1 MAPPSFDFASLF
13 CQEDSS
19 IFDENDFG
27 GPNSFEMFDESWK
40 DECDPYLNQIT
51 QFDDST
57 QQFNEPIFALV
68 PPPLLSDESLK
79 DLVANECHHLPA
91 SDYVNRLKYG
101 DLDLQDRMEAVDWIE
116 KVGVH
121 FGFGPLC
128 LYLAVSFMDRF
139 LSVVEILKE
148 RTWSIQ
154 LLAVGCLYLAAKIDE
169 TVVPPTVDMQMEE
182 KKYLFDNK
190 TMLKMELMVLSTL
203 KWRMQGITPFSY
215 IDYFLNKVNGD
226 QGPIGDSVL
235 QSFQLIQSTARG
247 IDFIQFRP
255 SEIAAAVAVTLSV
268 KGENQTERAV
278 SLLIEYVEK
287 EKVMKCIEMIQ
298 QLSSSS
304 TDSAK
309 DTNVANASSEYF
321 SHVSQNPIDVLEDMC
336 LNYKSDDDNNKNAT
350 TSTQANSAH
359 NSPQAKRQKPN
370 I

>member
-1 MAPPSFDFASLF
+1 MAPPSFDFPSLF
-13 CQEDSS
+13 CHEDSS
-19 IFDENDFG
+19 IFDEND
-27 GPNSFEMFDESWK
+27 SFEMLDESSWQ
-40 DECDPYLNQIT
+40 DECDPYLNQIP
-51 QFDDST
+51 QFDDDST
-57 QQFNEPIFALV
+57 QKFNEPIVLI
-68 PPPLLSDESLK
+68 PPPMLSDESLK
-79 DLVANECHHLPA
+79 DLVAKECHHLPA

-101 DLDLQDRMEAVDWIE
+101 DLDLQERMEAVDWIE

-128 LYLAVSFMDRF
+128 LYLAISFMDRF
-139 LSVVEILKE
+139 LSVVEMLTE
-148 RTWSIQ
+148 RTWSFQ

-169 TVVPPTVDMQMEE
+169 TVVPRTVDMQMKE

-203 KWRMQGITPFSY
+203 KWRMLGITPFSY
-215 IDYFLNKVNGD
+215 IDYFLNKVNGE
-226 QGPIGDSVL
+226 QVPIGDSVL
-235 QSFQLIQSTARG
+235 QSFQLILSTVRG

-268 KGENQTERAV
+268 KGENQTVRTEKAV

-298 QLSSSS
+298 QLSSNSL
-304 TDSAK
+304 DSAK
-309 DTNVANASSEYF
+309 DTNASSEYF
-321 SHVSQNPIDVLEDMC
+321 SHVLEDLC

-350 TSTQANSAH
+350 SPQANSAH
-359 NSPQAKRQKPN
+359 NSPEAKRKKPN